1 MTGATSGAETAY
13 PSEEHEFSSI
23 VSGDH
28 VIVEQKLFI
37 LPKNM
42 SSPPLLVGIMLL
54 WSRNCLSP
62 EEHEFS
68 SIVSGDHVIVEQKL
82 LILPKNTSSPPLLV
96 GIMLFNL

>member
-1 MTGATSGAETAY
+1 MIL
-13 PSEEHEFSSI
+13 SI
-23 VSGDH
+23 PVNLQD
-28 VIVEQKLFI
+28 K
-37 LPKNM
+37 
-42 SSPPLLVGIMLL
+42 PPLLVGIMLL